1 MIKKHN
7 DKNTIIQRRNVVK
20 AYANIQKGEF
30 YMAKTYFTLTGTK
43 HYYGTDFLEKGMKI
57 TLEKEPD
64 NEYDKEAIQV
74 KMKGMGKIGYVAN
87 SPYTI
92 IGDSMSAGRI
102 YDRIDDKAK
111 AKIVMVTP
119 MGVLCKLCK
128 KKKNKKILKGLES
141 KENEITV
148 KHDMVTEER
157 ILEALKEIEE

>member
-1 MIKKHN
+1 
-7 DKNTIIQRRNVVK
+7 
-20 AYANIQKGEF
+20 
-30 YMAKTYFTLTGTK
+30 MAKTYFTLTGTK

-111 AKIVMVTP
+111 AKVVMVTSS
-119 MGVLCKLCK
+119 GVLCKLS
-128 KKKNKKILKGLES
+128 KKNKKLLKELES
-141 KENEITV
+141 EHKEVTV
-148 KHDMVTEER
+148 KQDMVTEEK
-157 ILEALKEIEE
+157 ILEALRQIEE

>member
-1 MIKKHN
+1 
-7 DKNTIIQRRNVVK
+7 
-20 AYANIQKGEF
+20 
-30 YMAKTYFTLTGTK
+30 MAKTYFTLTGTK

-74 KMKGMGKIGYVAN
+74 KMKGMAN

-111 AKIVMVTP
+111 AKVV
-119 MGVLCKLCK
+119 
-128 KKKNKKILKGLES
+128 
-141 KENEITV
+141 
-148 KHDMVTEER
+148 MVTEEK
-157 ILEALKEIEE
+157 ILEALRQIEE

>member
-57 TLEKEPD
+57 TLEKDPD

-111 AKIVMVTP
+111 AK
-119 MGVLCKLCK
+119 
-128 KKKNKKILKGLES
+128 S
-141 KENEITV
+141 
-148 KHDMVTEER
+148 
-157 ILEALKEIEE
+157 

>member
-1 MIKKHN
+1 
-7 DKNTIIQRRNVVK
+7 
-20 AYANIQKGEF
+20 
-30 YMAKTYFTLTGTK
+30 MAKTYFTLTGTK
-43 HYYGTDFLEKGMKI
+43 HYYCTDFLEKGMKI

-111 AKIVMVTP
+111 AKVVMVTSS
-119 MGVLCKLCK
+119 GVLCKLS
-128 KKKNKKILKGLES
+128 KKNKKLLKELES
-141 KENEITV
+141 EHKEVTV
-148 KHDMVTEER
+148 KQDMVTEEK
-157 ILEALKEIEE
+157 ILEALRQIEE

>member
-1 MIKKHN
+1 
-7 DKNTIIQRRNVVK
+7 
-20 AYANIQKGEF
+20 
-30 YMAKTYFTLTGTK
+30 MAKTYFTLTGTK

-64 NEYDKEAIQV
+64 NEYVKEAIQV

-111 AKIVMVTP
+111 AKVVMVTSS
-119 MGVLCKLCK
+119 GVLCKLS
-128 KKKNKKILKGLES
+128 KKNKKLLKELES
-141 KENEITV
+141 EHKEVTV
-148 KHDMVTEER
+148 KQDMVTEEK
-157 ILEALKEIEE
+157 ILEALRQIEE

>member
-1 MIKKHN
+1 
-7 DKNTIIQRRNVVK
+7 
-20 AYANIQKGEF
+20 
-30 YMAKTYFTLTGTK
+30 
-43 HYYGTDFLEKGMKI
+43 
-57 TLEKEPD
+57 
-64 NEYDKEAIQV
+64 
-74 KMKGMGKIGYVAN
+74 
-87 SPYTI
+87 
-92 IGDSMSAGRI
+92 MSAGRI

-128 KKKNKKILKGLES
+128 KNKKILKELES

>member
-1 MIKKHN
+1 
-7 DKNTIIQRRNVVK
+7 
-20 AYANIQKGEF
+20 
-30 YMAKTYFTLTGTK
+30 MAKTYFTLTGIK

-111 AKIVMVTP
+111 AKVVMVTSS
-119 MGVLCKLCK
+119 GVLCKLS
-128 KKKNKKILKGLES
+128 KKNKKLLKELES
-141 KENEITV
+141 EHKEVTV
-148 KHDMVTEER
+148 KQDMVTEEK
-157 ILEALKEIEE
+157 ILEALRQIEE

>member
-1 MIKKHN
+1 
-7 DKNTIIQRRNVVK
+7 
-20 AYANIQKGEF
+20 
-30 YMAKTYFTLTGTK
+30 MAKTYFTLTGTK

-74 KMKGMGKIGYVAN
+74 KMKGKIGYVAN

-111 AKIVMVTP
+111 AKVVMVTSS
-119 MGVLCKLCK
+119 GVLCKLSK
-128 KKKNKKILKGLES
+128 KKKNKKLLKELES
-141 KENEITV
+141 EHKEVTV
-148 KHDMVTEER
+148 KQDMVTEEK
-157 ILEALKEIEE
+157 ILEALRQIEE

>member
-1 MIKKHN
+1 
-7 DKNTIIQRRNVVK
+7 
-20 AYANIQKGEF
+20 
-30 YMAKTYFTLTGTK
+30 MAKTYFTLTGTK

-111 AKIVMVTP
+111 AKVVMVTSS
-119 MGVLCKLCK
+119 GVLCKLSK
-128 KKKNKKILKGLES
+128 KKKKLLKELES
-141 KENEITV
+141 EHKEVTV
-148 KHDMVTEER
+148 KQDMVTEEK
-157 ILEALKEIEE
+157 ILEALRQIEE

>member
-1 MIKKHN
+1 
-7 DKNTIIQRRNVVK
+7 
-20 AYANIQKGEF
+20 
-30 YMAKTYFTLTGTK
+30 MAKTYFTLTGTK

-102 YDRIDDKAK
+102 YDRIEDKAK
-111 AKIVMVTP
+111 AKVVMVTSS
-119 MGVLCKLCK
+119 GVLCKLS
-128 KKKNKKILKGLES
+128 KKNKKLLKELES
-141 KENEITV
+141 EHKEVTV
-148 KHDMVTEER
+148 KQDMVTEEK
-157 ILEALKEIEE
+157 ILEALRQIEE